1 MKFYA
6 NLNLFY
12 SVPDGLSADD
22 NIVSQNGKSAG
33 KFRNSVGKY
42 GLGLVRMAEIKGTMS
57 VKNKDDKSYNVQIK
71 PPSWWPVDEQKGYL
85 WHCTFS
91 NYFSIMQ

>member
-1 MKFYA
+1 
-6 NLNLFY
+6 
-12 SVPDGLSADD
+12 
-22 NIVSQNGKSAG
+22 
-33 KFRNSVGKY
+33 
-42 GLGLVRMAEIKGTMS
+42 MS

-71 PPSWWPVDEQKGYL
+71 PPSWWPVDEQKWYL